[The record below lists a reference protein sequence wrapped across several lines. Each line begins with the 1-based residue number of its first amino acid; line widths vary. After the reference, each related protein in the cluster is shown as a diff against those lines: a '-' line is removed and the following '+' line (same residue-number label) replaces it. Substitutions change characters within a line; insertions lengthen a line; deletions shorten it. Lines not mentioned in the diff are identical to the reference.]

1 MKKFIY
7 VLLFLFVFCICKVD
21 VQATSGALRKASIK
35 TCSNGV
41 TYGQHS
47 SSGELHWH
55 VAKADS
61 DVSSGW
67 IATGDPIYSDPCSS
81 SGSSSSSSSDS
92 SSGSD
97 LSNNSNS
104 SSESNSSS
112 GTGSSNNSGASNSS
126 NSSNNS
132 SSSNN
137 TSSSSNSNTSSNE
150 SISSNTSS
158 NNSTNASN
166 SNVNSNVAKP
176 SISDIEDK
184 KQDSVD
190 SDNDDVVDTVT
201 EDKKE
206 ESNEKDEIDV
216 DEEKD
221 VARSFNTSIKIV
233 INGES
238 VVFDDNNKATVYVSY
253 SVTKVDFDYTLGD
266 SNSNAVYTEIDTIN
280 VGDNEIN
287 VVVTAED
294 GSKSEY
300 TINIYRYSKVED
312 FVYTILAL
320 GLLGGIGF
328 AIYKLFSKVKKS
340 ISKKSKK

>member
-7 VLLFLFVFCICKVD
+7 VLLFLFVFGICKVD

-41 TYGQHS
+41 TYGQH
-47 SSGELHWH
+47 GDDDHWH
-55 VAKADS
+55 VAVEK
-61 DVSSGW
+61 SSGKW
-67 IATGDPIYSDPCSS
+67 YPDGEPIYSDPCSS
-81 SGSSSSSSSDS
+81 SGSSSSSNSDLS
-92 SSGSD
+92 SSSSS
-97 LSNNSNS
+97 SNNSNS
-104 SSESNSSS
+104 SSESNNSSN
-112 GTGSSNNSGASNSS
+112 TGSSNNSGASNSS
-126 NSSNNS
+126 
-132 SSSNN
+132 SSSN
-137 TSSSSNSNTSSNE
+137 TTSSNSNTSSNE
-150 SISSNTSS
+150 SSSSNASS

-176 SISDIEDK
+176 GSSDKDDK
-184 KQDSVD
+184 KEDSVD
-190 SDNDDVVDTVT
+190 SDNDDEADIDPK
-201 EDKKE
+201 DKKE
-206 ESNEKDEIDV
+206 ESIEKEEIDD
-216 DEEKD
+216 DEEKEAAKTFD
-221 VARSFNTSIKIV
+221 TSIKIV

-266 SNSNAVYTEIDTIN
+266 SNSNVVYTELDTIN

-300 TINIYRYSKVED
+300 IINLYRYSKVED
-312 FVYTILAL
+312 FVYTVLAF

-328 AIYKLFSKVKKS
+328 AIYKLFSKVRKFIS
-340 ISKKSKK
+340 IKSKK